1 MPMQPPITVVFEL
14 WFVLFVVWFV
24 SAPTGKRIA
33 RREGTGTRIVQLVVV
48 VSAYSLLFDRDL
60 AIGFLGWRFW
70 RPEPAV
76 SWVGVAL
83 TAAGIAFAFWARF
96 TLGRNWSGTVTVKHD
111 HELVIRGP
119 YRIVRHP
126 IYTGFTLGMLGTAL
140 VVGQVRGLLALAL
153 IVLAWRLK
161 WAVEERFMLEEF
173 GDRYAEYRRR
183 VSALIP
189 GIW

>member
-1 MPMQPPITVVFEL
+1 MQPPVLVMYEL
-14 WFVLFVVWFV
+14 WFLLFAVWVVGMF
-24 SAPTGKRIA
+24 TGKRIA
-33 RREGTGTRIVQLVVV
+33 RRESIGTRLVQLVIV
-48 VSAYSLLFDRDL
+48 VSAYELLFDSGL

-70 RPEPAV
+70 KPNAPVA
-76 SWVGVAL
+76 WVGVAV

-96 TLGRNWSGTVTVKHD
+96 TLGRNWSGTVTVKEN
-111 HELVIRGP
+111 HELIVRGP
-119 YRIVRHP
+119 YRLVRHP
-126 IYTGFTLGMLGTAL
+126 IYTGFTLATLGSAVVIDQMRGLVAL
-140 VVGQVRGLLALAL
+140 VL

-173 GDRYAEYRRR
+173 GDRYADYRKR

>member
-1 MPMQPPITVVFEL
+1 MQPPIVVMFEL
-14 WFVLFVVWFV
+14 WGLLLLGWVIGMF
-24 SAPTGKRIA
+24 TGKRIA
-33 RREGTGTRIVQLVVV
+33 RREGTGTRIVQFLIV
-48 VSAYSLLFDRDL
+48 VSAYELMFNRDL

-70 RPEPAV
+70 KPEIAV

-96 TLGRNWSGTVTVKHD
+96 TLGRNWSGTVTVKEN
-111 HELVIRGP
+111 HELIMRGP

-126 IYTGFTLGMLGTAL
+126 IYTGFTLGMFGSAL
-140 VVGQVRGLLALAL
+140 VIDQVRGLVALAL

-161 WAVEERFMLEEF
+161 WSVEERFMLEEF
-173 GDRYAEYRRR
+173 GDRYADYRRR